1 MSLLH
6 LPDELLLDISDRLDF
21 RGISNF
27 RKVNRHLRSLLDTY
41 PPTHNFSFIG
51 METYQDGVEV
61 NYSSQNERSYHHL
74 YKTKNAKIN
83 RNRHKEIIGE
93 DFVKMFSQDFKL
105 ALSYQKSPLPTLILH
120 AEKQTSGVEE
130 IATILKS
137 RSKPL
142 PVKNLELIVNAQ
154 SEALKILPFVDPDVL
169 EAIQLFQ
176 LEQGQNKPHV
186 PLKPEEFE
194 HLTPWKSAAVL
205 FSDFWIQDTSS
216 LHHFLH
222 FETVIVRVEKVYL
235 KDLFMLRD
243 ILLNKTHS
251 LIDISFNYSEFPGLD
266 SIGQM
271 LNVDVCAALPE
282 HAYYKIPNSND
293 YLVVSV
299 NFLMIRF
306 ERVDS
311 EYVQYEEDSRADFF
325 VV

>member
-6 LPDELLLDISDRLDF
+6 LPDELLLDITDRLDF

-41 PPTHNFSFIG
+41 PPTHNFRHLGI
-51 METYQDGVEV
+51 ETHQYGVEV
-61 NYSSQNERSYHHL
+61 SYTSQNGTEYDNM
-74 YKTKNAKIN
+74 YKTENAKIN
-83 RNRHKEIIGE
+83 YNGNKEIIGE
-93 DFVKMFSQDFKL
+93 DFVKMFGRDFKL
-105 ALSYQKSPLPTLILH
+105 ALSYQKSPLPTLILN
-120 AEKQTSGVEE
+120 AEKQTSGGEE

-142 PVKNLELIVNAQ
+142 PVKNLELIVNNQ
-154 SEALKILPFVDPDVL
+154 SEALIILPFVDPNVL

-176 LEQGQNKPHV
+176 LEQGQDKPHV

-194 HLTPWKSAAVL
+194 HLTPWKSAPLL

-222 FETVIVRVEKVYL
+222 FQTVIVRAEKVYL

-251 LIDISFNYSEFPGLD
+251 LIDISFEYSEFPGLD

-271 LNVDVCAALPE
+271 LNVDVGAGLPE

-299 NFLMIRF
+299 NFFMIRF
-306 ERVDS
+306 ERLDS
-311 EYVQYEEDSRADFF
+311 EYVQYVEDTSSDFF